1 MSTFSKHNR
10 LNNEKSPYLLQHA
23 TNPVDWYPWSE
34 EAFNTARKEDKPIFL
49 SIGYSTCHWCH
60 VMAHESFEDQ
70 EVAEILN
77 EHFISIKVDR
87 EERPDIDHIYM
98 MVCQALTG
106 HGGWPLTIIMDADKK
121 PFYAATY
128 LPRSSRG
135 GLPGM
140 LELLPRVAEL
150 WDQER
155 DSLLQS
161 GEQISRQIFQ
171 PAAKHAGQPIDEE
184 LLNQAF
190 KQYARVF
197 DAEWGG
203 FGPAPKFP
211 SPHNLL
217 FLLRYYYFMQ
227 KDQALEMV
235 EKTLQSMYRGG
246 IYDHIGFG
254 FARYSTDR
262 HWLVPHFEKML
273 YDNALLAMAYLECYQ
288 LTGNDFYAGVARDIF
303 SYVLRDMTH
312 PEGGF
317 YSAEDA
323 DSEGEEGKFYV
334 WSQDEIEEILG
345 EQAAPWVKA
354 YGISSKGNF
363 EGKNIPNLNH
373 TQQFMQSRHEF
384 EPQRQKLFDYREKRV
399 RPLKDDK
406 ILTAWNGLM
415 IAALAMGARILGD
428 EAYLQAARQAIDF
441 INHNLRRQDG
451 RLLARYREGKSE
463 YLAYAA
469 DYAFFIW
476 GLIELYEADFDSQY
490 LALALRLNED
500 LCKYFWDPKD
510 GGLFFYGLDAEQLL
524 TRPKDV
530 YDGAMPSDNAVNAL
544 NFMRLARLTAN
555 SDLEEK
561 AQQAM
566 DCFAAQILEH
576 PTAHSF
582 WLLAVIMHV
591 FPGTEIVVAG
601 QSGKQETR
609 EMLTFLNSRYD
620 PNKLIVFKDQV
631 MNDLLASRATYLQ
644 DMHSL
649 EDKPTAYICEN
660 FACREPL
667 AGMEELLRSG
677 YV

>member
-1 MSTFSKHNR
+1 MACVAKHNR

-23 TNPVDWYPWSE
+23 DNPVDWYPWTE
-34 EAFNTARKEDKPIFL
+34 EAFNTARKENKPIFL

-98 MVCQALTG
+98 AVCQALTG

-135 GLPGM
+135 GVPGL

-150 WDQER
+150 WDKDR
-155 DSLLQS
+155 DSLVQS
-161 GEQISRQIFQ
+161 GEHISREIFQ
-171 PAAKHAGQPIDEE
+171 PAVKHAGQPINRE
-184 LLNQAF
+184 LLDQAY
-190 KQYARVF
+190 KQYARAF
-197 DAEWGG
+197 DSEWGG

-211 SPHNLL
+211 APHNLL
-217 FLLRYYYFMQ
+217 FLLRYYHFMH
-227 KDQALEMV
+227 KDQALDMV

-288 LTGNDFYAGVARDIF
+288 LTGKEFYAEVVRDIF
-303 SYVLRDMTH
+303 SYILREMTH

-323 DSEGEEGKFYV
+323 DFEGEEGKFYV
-334 WSQDEIEEILG
+334 WSKDEIEDILG
-345 EQAAPWVKA
+345 EQASPWLKA
-354 YGISSKGNF
+354 YDISLKGNF
-363 EGKNIPNLNH
+363 EGKNIPNLTRN
-373 TQQFMQSRHEF
+373 QKFKQSRREF
-384 EPQRQKLFDYREKRV
+384 ASQRQELFAYREKRV

-415 IAALAMGARILGD
+415 IAALSMGARILKD
-428 EAYLQAARQAIDF
+428 ETYLQAARRAADF

-451 RLLARYREGKSE
+451 RLLARFREGKSE

-469 DYAFFIW
+469 DYAFYIW
-476 GLIELYEADFDSQY
+476 GLIELYEALFDSRY
-490 LALALRLNED
+490 LSLALELNED
-500 LCKYFWDPKD
+500 LCKYFWDSKE
-510 GGLFFYGLDAEQLL
+510 GGLYFYGLDAEQLL
-524 TRPKDV
+524 TRPKES
-530 YDGAMPSDNAVNAL
+530 YDGAMPSDNAVAAS
-544 NFMRLARLTAN
+544 NFMRLARLSSN
-555 SDLEEK
+555 SELEEK
-561 AQQAM
+561 AQQAV
-566 DCFAAQILEH
+566 DCFAASIQEH

-582 WLLAVIMHV
+582 WLLAIIRQF
-591 FPGTEIVVAG
+591 FPGSEIVVAG
-601 QSGKQETR
+601 QPENHDTA
-609 EMLTFLNSRYD
+609 EMLDYLNSRYN
-620 PNKLIVFKDQV
+620 PHALIVLNDQEI
-631 MNDLLASRATYLQ
+631 NDVLGSSASYLQ

-649 EDKPTAYICEN
+649 QGKPTAYICEN
-660 FACREPL
+660 FACQQPL
-667 AGMEELLRSG
+667 VGLEELMKSE
-677 YV
+677 YI

>member
-1 MSTFSKHNR
+1 MPNTVKHNR

-23 TNPVDWYPWSE
+23 DNPVDWYPWTE
-34 EAFNTARKEDKPIFL
+34 EAFHVAKKEDKPIFL

-98 MVCQALTG
+98 MVCQAITG

-128 LPRSSRG
+128 LPRSNRG
-135 GLPGM
+135 SVWGL
-140 LELLPRVAEL
+140 LELLPRVVEL
-150 WDQER
+150 WDKER

-171 PAAKHAGQPIDEE
+171 PASRHAGQSIDRE

-190 KQYARVF
+190 KQYVRNF
-197 DAEWGG
+197 DTEWGG
-203 FGPAPKFP
+203 FGSAPKFP
-211 SPHNLL
+211 APHNLL
-217 FLLRYYYFMQ
+217 FLLRYYYFTQ

-303 SYVLRDMTH
+303 SYILRDMTH

-323 DSEGEEGKFYV
+323 DSEGEEGKYYV
-334 WSQDEIEEILG
+334 WSQGEIEEILG
-345 EQAAPWVKA
+345 EQATPWIKA
-354 YGISSKGNF
+354 FDISPKGNF
-363 EGKNIPNLNH
+363 EGKNIPNLRRNKDFI
-373 TQQFMQSRHEF
+373 QARQEF
-384 EPQRQKLFDYREKRV
+384 EVQRQKLLTYREKRV
-399 RPLKDDK
+399 KPLKDDK

-415 IAALAMGARILGD
+415 IVALAMGARILGD
-428 EAYLQAARQAIDF
+428 DAYLQAARRAADF
-441 INHNLRRQDG
+441 ISHNLRRQDG

-490 LALALRLNED
+490 LALALQLNED

-510 GGLFFYGLDAEQLL
+510 GGFFFYGLDAEQLL
-524 TRPKDV
+524 TRPKEG
-530 YDGAMPSDNAVNAL
+530 YDGAMPSDNAVNVL

-555 SDLEEK
+555 SELEEK

-566 DCFAAQILEH
+566 DCFAAQIQEH
-576 PTAHSF
+576 PAAHSF
-582 WLLAVIMHV
+582 WLLAVIMQF

-601 QSGKQETR
+601 QSEKQDTR
-609 EMLTFLNSRYD
+609 EMLEFLNLRYD
-620 PNKLIVFKDQV
+620 PHKLIMLNDQK
-631 MNDLLASRATYLQ
+631 MNELLSFRATYLQ
-644 DMHSL
+644 DMHSV
-649 EDKPTAYICEN
+649 EGKPTAYICEN
-660 FACREPL
+660 FACQEPL
-667 AGMEELLRSG
+667 VGMEELLRSG
-677 YV
+677 YI

>member
-1 MSTFSKHNR
+1 MAYVAKHNR

-23 TNPVDWYPWSE
+23 ANPVDWYPWTE

-70 EVAEILN
+70 EVADLLN
-77 EHFISIKVDR
+77 RDFISIKVDR
-87 EERPDIDHIYM
+87 EERPDVDHIYM

-135 GLPGM
+135 GLLG
-140 LELLPRVAEL
+140 LQELLPWVAEL
-150 WDQER
+150 WDKER

-161 GEQISRQIFQ
+161 SEQISQQIFRTTEKQ
-171 PAAKHAGQPIDEE
+171 VGQPINEA
-184 LLNQAF
+184 LLKRAF
-190 KQYARVF
+190 KQYARAF
-197 DAEWGG
+197 DADWGG

-211 SPHNLL
+211 TPHNLL
-217 FLLRYYYFMQ
+217 FLLRYYHFMRDD
-227 KDQALEMV
+227 KALKMV
-235 EKTLQSMYRGG
+235 EKTLQSMYQGG

-262 HWLVPHFEKML
+262 QWLVPHFEKML

-303 SYVLRDMTH
+303 TYVLRDMTN

-323 DSEGEEGKFYV
+323 DSEGEEGKFYL
-334 WSQDEIEEILG
+334 WTKDEIKEILG
-345 EQAAPWVKA
+345 EQADLFART
-354 YGISSKGNF
+354 YDISQKGNF
-363 EGKNIPNLNH
+363 EGRNIPNLTRN
-373 TQQFMQSRHEF
+373 QKFNQSRKDF
-384 EPQRQKLFDYREKRV
+384 EVQRQELFKHREKRV

-428 EAYLQAARQAIDF
+428 DKYLQAARRAADF

-469 DYAFFIW
+469 DYAYLIW
-476 GLIELYEADFDSQY
+476 GLIELYEADFDSRY
-490 LALALRLNED
+490 LALALDLNED
-500 LCKYFWDPKD
+500 LCKYFWDQQE

-524 TRPKDV
+524 TRPKEG
-530 YDGAMPSDNAVNAL
+530 YDGAMPSDNAVAAL
-544 NFMRLARLTAN
+544 NFMRLARLSSN
-555 SDLEEK
+555 SGMEEK

-566 DCFAAQILEH
+566 DSFAAQIQEQ
-576 PTAHSF
+576 PTAHSY
-582 WLLAVIMHV
+582 WLLAAIFQL
-591 FPGTEIVVAG
+591 FPGSEIVVAG
-601 QSGKQETR
+601 QSENDDTM
-609 EMLTFLNSRYD
+609 EMLELLNSRYN
-620 PNKLIVFKDQV
+620 PHTLIVLNDPG
-631 MNDLLASRATYLQ
+631 MNELLASRVSYLQ
-644 DMHSL
+644 DMHSI
-649 EDKPTAYICEN
+649 EGKPTAYICEH
-660 FACREPL
+660 FACQEPL
-667 AGMEELLRSG
+667 VGMEELLKSG
-677 YV
+677 YI

>member
-1 MSTFSKHNR
+1 MPDIVEHNR
-10 LNNEKSPYLLQHA
+10 LNTEKSPYLLQHGS
-23 TNPVDWYPWSE
+23 NPVDWYPWSE
-34 EAFNTARKEDKPIFL
+34 EAFHIARKEDKPIFL

-70 EVAEILN
+70 EVADLLN
-77 EHFISIKVDR
+77 QNFISIKVDR

-128 LPRSSRG
+128 LPRNSRG
-135 GLPGM
+135 GLLGL
-140 LELLPRVAEL
+140 LELLPRVAKI
-150 WDQER
+150 WDEER

-161 GEQISRQIFQ
+161 SEQISQQIFH
-171 PAAKHAGQPIDEE
+171 PAAKPAGQIVDIE

-190 KQYARVF
+190 KQYARAF

-211 SPHNLL
+211 APHNLL
-217 FLLRYYYFMQ
+217 FLLRYYHFMYQ
-227 KDQALEMV
+227 DQALEMV

-254 FARYSTDR
+254 FARYATDS

-288 LTGNDFYAGVARDIF
+288 LTGKDFYAEVARDIF

-312 PEGGF
+312 QEGGF

-323 DSEGEEGKFYV
+323 DSEGEEGKFYL
-334 WSQDEIEEILG
+334 WSQGEIEEIIG
-345 EQAAPWVKA
+345 ERAAPWLKA
-354 YGISSKGNF
+354 YDISPKGNF
-363 EGKNIPNLNH
+363 EGRNIPNLTR
-373 TQQFMQSRHEF
+373 TQNFQQSRQEF
-384 EPQRQKLFDYREKRV
+384 ESQRQALFSYREKRV

-428 EAYLQAARQAIDF
+428 ETYLQAACRAADF
-441 INHNLRRQDG
+441 INHSLRRQDG

-469 DYAFFIW
+469 DYAYFIW
-476 GLIELYEADFDSQY
+476 GLIELYETDFNSQY
-490 LALALRLNED
+490 LALALDLNED
-500 LCKYFWDPKD
+500 LCKYFWDSQE

-524 TRPKDV
+524 IRPKES
-530 YDGAMPSDNAVNAL
+530 YDGAMPSDNAVAVL
-544 NFMRLARLTAN
+544 NQMRLARLSAD
-555 SDLEEK
+555 SGLEEK
-561 AQQAM
+561 AQQAI
-566 DCFAAQILEH
+566 DRFAAQIHEH
-576 PTAHSF
+576 PTSHSF
-582 WLLAVIMHV
+582 WLLAASFQL
-591 FPGTEIVVAG
+591 FPGREVVVAG
-601 QSGKQETR
+601 QSERKDTLQ
-609 EMLTFLNSRYD
+609 MLELLTSRYN
-620 PNKLIVFKDQV
+620 PHNLIVL
-631 MNDLLASRATYLQ
+631 NDPVINATLGSRASYLQ
-644 DMHSL
+644 DMPSINGQ
-649 EDKPTAYICEN
+649 PTAYICEN
-660 FACREPL
+660 FTCQQPL
-667 AGMEELLRSG
+667 VGMEELQKSG
-677 YV
+677 YI